1 MTQDVKKFFAVEQ
14 AYLAAMTLQMHF
26 VIYFELHTTLS
37 SLFYSEGGGKF
48 ELVVHHDFKNFKKYV
63 ENLPESFVYSSMRS
77 KDLKN
82 DDGEW
87 RATTFEFDF

>member
-1 MTQDVKKFFAVEQ
+1 MTQDVKKFFGVEQ

-26 VIYFELHTTLS
+26 AIYFELLTTLS
-37 SLFYSEGGGKF
+37 TIFYSDGGGKI
-48 ELVVHHDFKNFKKYV
+48 ELDVHHDFLKDA
-63 ENLPESFVYSSMRS
+63 ENLPEGFVYSSMRS